1 MFPSLAQGPH
11 RKQLRT
17 GARSQKARL
26 GSTLLSHKVTLVKD
40 PPPVSHGLSLIA
52 EELHCSG

>member
-11 RKQLRT
+11 RRQLRK

-26 GSTLLSHKVTLVKD
+26 GSTMLSHKVTLAKD
-40 PPPVSHGLSLIA
+40 PSQSHVA
-52 EELHCSG
+52 AH